1 MSHNRA
7 VYFRSLVRTT
17 FLFTARFLIGN
28 EKAIAVHTFCVL
40 VLRWSAPKIFSKLVI
55 LMIWIFIALVIAI
68 PYSHNKLL
76 YGDVGY
82 CKS

>member
-17 FLFTARFLIGN
+17 FLFAARFLIGN
-28 EKAIAVHTFCVL
+28 KKAIAVHTFCVL

-68 PYSHNKLL
+68 PYSQNKLL